1 MNKILSKN
9 SNLMKYLDE
18 WLKEVHA
25 DLCLNYFMPKKN
37 YSPTFSVFEKNNA
50 IFIKVFFGIKENFCR
65 DIL

>member
-25 DLCLNYFMPKKN
+25 DICLNYFMPKGKLL
-37 YSPTFSVFEKNNA
+37 STFSVFEQNNA
-50 IFIKVFFGIKENFCR
+50 IFIKLYFGIKENFCPN
-65 DIL
+65 IL

>member
-25 DLCLNYFMPKKN
+25 ELSLNYFMPK
-37 YSPTFSVFEKNNA
+37 EKLLSR
-50 IFIKVFFGIKENFCR
+50 IQRFRTK
-65 DIL
+65 